1 MKKILVYFS
10 VLILTIFIIPFS
22 TFASWWNPSTWSK
35 EPEVHTV
42 EKVVE
47 KPIEIIIEKPV

>member
-1 MKKILVYFS
+1 MKKTLVYFS

-35 EPEVHTV
+35 EPEVQTV